1 MSYKFTTGS
10 VRKGDIYFEDD
21 RQGEPTYID
30 FGLDTITLRPSG
42 TAQLYTEH
50 GKVGIGTTSP
60 DHTLHVKSPGTCHV
74 KIESEAGDE
83 AALKIKSGGQSSAYI
98 WQPGN
103 TSDLRFYINGADVMH
118 LDNDGNVGIGT
129 TTPSQALEVAGNVRI
144 QNNGSIYCN
153 GTGELYLGNTNSGVI
168 RIGGDT
174 GTSTALSSFNHLSL
188 QTSRDADD
196 LYIKTGDS
204 TTTRLTVNGATGKVG
219 IGTTGPDRALDILD
233 AADPQLRLTQTDGSK
248 YVDFY
253 ANGAGDLEITGSG
266 NNAHLRFISPQNA
279 TVVIQSQHAGDSDVS
294 LAFSVDGG
302 ANVPFSMGVDD
313 SDSDK
318 FKIGAETIDIDTKM
332 TITTSGDVGIGWT
345 DPGSRLNISGSVQ
358 FNMTSFSANA
368 TIGSTHYTC
377 VGNCGPG
384 GANGSMTLTLPSA
397 TDAISGR
404 VYVFKRAD
412 TGGSAPGGSALVV
425 ARNGAYID
433 GGTDN
438 LELGNGDCISVQCV
452 NQASGWIVLGN
463 YVPI

>member
-98 WQPGN
+98 WQPGS

-129 TTPSQALEVAGNVRI
+129 T
-144 QNNGSIYCN
+144 
-153 GTGELYLGNTNSGVI
+153 
-168 RIGGDT
+168 
-174 GTSTALSSFNHLSL
+174 
-188 QTSRDADD
+188 
-196 LYIKTGDS
+196 
-204 TTTRLTVNGATGKVG
+204 
-219 IGTTGPDRALDILD
+219 GPDRKLDVLD
-233 AADPQLRLTQTDGSK
+233 AADPQLRLTHTDGSK

-279 TVVIQSQHAGDSDVS
+279 TVVIQSQHTGDSDVS

-397 TDAISGR
+397 TDAMSGR

-433 GGTDN
+433 GATDN
-438 LELGNGDCISVQCV
+438 LELGNGDCISIQCV